1 MCNKPLKAD
10 YITVLANHGHKG
22 LDKLK
27 ISELQSLAKQ
37 AGIDVYGKV
46 SKNQPTPTLER
57 VKVYRS
63 KTQLKTQIERIK
75 SDMEAI
81 SLVRNGIVP
90 ASKSPTKDC
99 AWCPFNELC
108 ILDEDGRQDDKM
120 KSLLYKKREEH

>member
-1 MCNKPLKAD
+1 M
-10 YITVLANHGHKG
+10 LAEKGHKG

-27 ISELQSLAKQ
+27 ISQLQSLAEQ
-37 AGIDVYGKV
+37 AGIEVFGKV
-46 SKNQPTPTLER
+46 SKNQPTPTLDR

-63 KTQLKTQIERIK
+63 KTKLRTQIERIK
-75 SDMEAI
+75 SDMEAM

-90 ASKSPTKDC
+90 ASKNPTKDC

-120 KSLLYKKREEH
+120 KSLLYKKREER